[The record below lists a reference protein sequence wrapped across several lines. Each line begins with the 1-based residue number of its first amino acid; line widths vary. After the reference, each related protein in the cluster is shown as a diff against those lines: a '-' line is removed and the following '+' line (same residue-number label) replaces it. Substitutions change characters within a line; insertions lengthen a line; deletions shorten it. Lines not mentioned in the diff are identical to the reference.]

1 MSVQSVIFMLLSAP
15 ASGGLPS
22 RHVMM
27 SQNILGPARPSRRVS
42 GDSGSLYLHA
52 AVFCKT
58 GSLLFA
64 ADALLFVLPILV
76 WVFLIQLD
84 PTDASRITESGWNRS
99 CGGAPTDVLCSPW
112 NFLSSPGLETIF
124 PAISTSQVFVPVC
137 LPYPVLLFISHSM
150 CLLSL
155 LSGCKLTLARTL
167 HPVHSSQSL
176 TWGFAVISTRQIFME
191 LNPDSFIYFELRPL
205 QVQKELFLE
214 RSVFTFPIQ
223 CLAPSSIFNQLG

>member
-1 MSVQSVIFMLLSAP
+1 MEQAKYVPLASLDLCSETQEFPPLFFNPRPWMSVQSVIFMLLSAP

-64 ADALLFVLPILV
+64 ADALILVLPILV

-112 NFLSSPGLETIF
+112 NFLSCPGLETIF
-124 PAISTSQVFVPVC
+124 PAVSTSQVFVPVC
-137 LPYPVLLFISHSM
+137 LPYPVCSSLVILCAS
-150 CLLSL
+150 CL
-155 LSGCKLTLARTL
+155 
-167 HPVHSSQSL
+167 SSQVVNSPWQGL
-176 TWGFAVISTRQIFME
+176 CILCI
-191 LNPDSFIYFELRPL
+191 LHNP
-205 QVQKELFLE
+205 
-214 RSVFTFPIQ
+214 
-223 CLAPSSIFNQLG
+223 